1 MKKKAAIMIGM
12 LMLGSLSFSA
22 SRANESIES
31 SLGNLEK
38 QLSNLQ
44 NMEDR
49 KFAEEEAK
57 ANAAGQQLAEYQKI
71 SDAIDE
77 KISEIDSNADR
88 SIFGRE
94 MKETKRKYKVLKKDL
109 EKQMAQLQKTVDSFE
124 MIKSLRSE

>member
-1 MKKKAAIMIGM
+1 MKKKAAIIAGM

-57 ANAAGQQLAEYQKI
+57 ANAAGQKLAEYQKI

-124 MIKSLRSE
+124 MIKSLRNE

>member
-1 MKKKAAIMIGM
+1 MKKKAAIIAGM

-57 ANAAGQQLAEYQKI
+57 AAAAGQKLAEYQKI

-77 KISEIDSNADR
+77 KISAIDSNADR

-94 MKETKRKYKVLKKDL
+94 MKETKRKYKVLKRDL

>member
-1 MKKKAAIMIGM
+1 M
-12 LMLGSLSFSA
+12 
-22 SRANESIES
+22 
-31 SLGNLEK
+31 
-38 QLSNLQ
+38 Q

-57 ANAAGQQLAEYQKI
+57 ANAAEQKLAEYQKI

-77 KISEIDSNADR
+77 KINEIDSNADR

>member
-1 MKKKAAIMIGM
+1 MKKKAAIIAGM

-44 NMEDR
+44 DMEDR

-57 ANAAGQQLAEYQKI
+57 AAAARQKLAEYQKI

-77 KISEIDSNADR
+77 KISAIDSNADR

-124 MIKSLRSE
+124 MIKSLRNE